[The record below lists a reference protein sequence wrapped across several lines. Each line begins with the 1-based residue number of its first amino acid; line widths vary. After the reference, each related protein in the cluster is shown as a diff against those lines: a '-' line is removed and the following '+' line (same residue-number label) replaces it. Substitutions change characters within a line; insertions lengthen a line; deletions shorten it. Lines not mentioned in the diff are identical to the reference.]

1 MLQTIIV
8 WILIAAAVIFFAKRL
23 YDRITGRGNDCGCGC
38 GKDCQCGCENCQI
51 KR

>member
-23 YDRITGRGNDCGCGC
+23 YDCITGRGNDCGCGC
-38 GKDCQCGCENCQI
+38 GKDCQCGCENCQM
-51 KR
+51 KE

>member
-23 YDRITGRGNDCGCGC
+23 YDRINGRGNDCGCGDGANC
-38 GKDCQCGCENCQI
+38 SCGCDKCQM
-51 KR
+51 KE